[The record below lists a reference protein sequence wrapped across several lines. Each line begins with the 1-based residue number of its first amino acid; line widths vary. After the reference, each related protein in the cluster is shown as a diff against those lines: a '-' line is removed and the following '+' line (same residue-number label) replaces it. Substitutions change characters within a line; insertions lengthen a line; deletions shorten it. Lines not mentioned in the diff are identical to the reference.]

1 MENVRF
7 EVAIEGKVQKF
18 NSFPKAKEEYDNLKA
33 EGNWEAVLRMVV
45 EGAKPLYWND
55 RSAAFIA

>member
-18 NSFPKAKEEYDNLKA
+18 NSFPKAKKEYDNLRA

-45 EGAKPLYWND
+45 EGERPLYWND